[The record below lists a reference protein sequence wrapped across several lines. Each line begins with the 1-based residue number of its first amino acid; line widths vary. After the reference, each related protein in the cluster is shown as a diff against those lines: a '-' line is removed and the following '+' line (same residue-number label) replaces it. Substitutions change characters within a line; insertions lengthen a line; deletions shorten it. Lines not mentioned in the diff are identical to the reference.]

1 MTDDVNAAEIDAH
14 GNELPAPVGEPAAT
28 TVEPSGNDWTIP
40 ISVGVM
46 QLAGLASIG
55 AGAIHAAVAGLHA
68 DHVTLTRL
76 FIAAAVAQI
85 AVGLFALVKGGKLAA
100 TLVVGVSV
108 GAVVAWSV
116 TRLWGISWID
126 GLEESEAAQFT
137 DTACAVLGGIAAVAA
152 AVALIGRRTVV
163 SAVRLGVPA
172 MSVGVVALIAMLTG
186 TNHTHAEGEA
196 AHSHA
201 ETETVAAEAAAVAP
215 ADDATAEHEHAEGEN
230 EAAHSHSEEAA
241 ADPTGAEVVT
251 AAETGDAVDIQPAV
265 WPRAW
270 NPDQPID
277 LSGVPGVTAEQ
288 ELRATALL
296 QNTLER
302 LPQFADVRAIG
313 ELGFT
318 SIGDGVTGYEHY
330 INPAYFDDEH
340 FLDPNYPESLVYR
353 VNGEG
358 RTLVSAMFMAG
369 EVAAD
374 DPELVEYGGPLM
386 TWHVHN
392 DLCFRIGDDGPR
404 IAGLIDEAGNC
415 PEGTFQG
422 GNQRPMVHVW
432 IVGHECGPFAA
443 LEGVGAGTSAAD
455 VRTDQCAH
463 EHGAGGDAHG
473 DAAETDPAALASGES
488 AGEQTEAGA
497 AAHPFDPTM
506 PIDLSG
512 TPGVTPQQQAFA
524 ENLLANT
531 LVNLPQWSDP
541 AVAEEF
547 GFRSIGDAATGHEHF
562 IQWDWINDD
571 VFLNPDQ
578 PESLVYAPQPDGTRQ
593 LVAAMYMVPD
603 TWTLDDV
610 PDWGGDL
617 MQWHIHNNLCFDVSD
632 PEAPRVGGLTD
643 GQGECTAPLQKLGE
657 APMIHVWITP
667 HPCGPFAAL
676 EGIGGGQ
683 IQEGEERLCDHAHGT
698 GG

>member
-1 MTDDVNAAEIDAH
+1 MTDDVNAAETDAH
-14 GNELPAPVGEPAAT
+14 ANELPAP
-28 TVEPSGNDWTIP
+28 SGNPSAPTVAPAGGDWTFP

-55 AGAIHAAVAGLHA
+55 AGAIHAGVAGLHA

-76 FIAAAVAQI
+76 FVAVAVAQI
-85 AVGLFALVKGGKLAA
+85 GVGLFALVKGGKLAA
-100 TLVVGVSV
+100 SFVVAVSV
-108 GAVVAWSV
+108 GAVAAWGI

-137 DTACAVLGGIAAVAA
+137 DTACAALGAIAAVAA
-152 AVALIGRRTVV
+152 AAAVIGRRTVV
-163 SAVRLGVPA
+163 STVRLGVPA
-172 MSVGVVALIAMLTG
+172 MSVGAVALIAMLTG
-186 TNHTHAEGEA
+186 TNHSHAEGAEHSHDAAETVSADAASVQPTEDEQAEGDA

-201 ETETVAAEAAAVAP
+201 EEAAA
-215 ADDATAEHEHAEGEN
+215 
-230 EAAHSHSEEAA
+230 
-241 ADPTGAEVVT
+241 PTGGEVVT
-251 AAETGDAVDIQPAV
+251 AAETGDAVEIAPAV

-270 NPDQPID
+270 QPDQPID

-288 ELRATALL
+288 QLRSTALL

-302 LPQFADVRAIG
+302 LPQFADVRTIG
-313 ELGFT
+313 ALGFT
-318 SIGDGVTGYEHY
+318 SIGDSGTGYEHY
-330 INPAYFDDEH
+330 INPEYFDDEH
-340 FLDPNYPESLVYR
+340 FLDPDYPESLVYR
-353 VNGEG
+353 VNGAG

-369 EVAAD
+369 EVPAD
-374 DPELVEYGGPLM
+374 DPELVDYGGPLM

-392 DLCFRIGDDGPR
+392 DLCFSVGEDGPR
-404 IAGLIDEAGNC
+404 VAGLIDDAGNC

-432 IVGHECGPFAA
+432 IVPHECGPFAA
-443 LEGVGAGTSAAD
+443 LEGIGAGTAASD
-455 VRTDQCAH
+455 NRTDQCAH
-463 EHGAGGDAHG
+463 EHASGGEEHAHDTGTATETATENESSALAGG
-473 DAAETDPAALASGES
+473 AATGE
-488 AGEQTEAGA
+488 GA
-497 AAHPFDPTM
+497 AAAPQPFDPSM

-541 AVAEEF
+541 AVAEEA
-547 GFRSIGDAATGHEHF
+547 GFRSIGDGATGHEHF
-562 IQWDWINDD
+562 VQWDWINDD
-571 VFLNPDQ
+571 VFLDPDQ

-593 LVAAMYMVPD
+593 LVAAMFMVPES
-603 TWTLDDV
+603 WALEDV
-610 PDWGGDL
+610 PDWGGPL
-617 MQWHIHNNLCFDVSD
+617 MQWHIHDNLCFDVSD
-632 PEAPRVGGLTD
+632 PEQPRVGGLTD
-643 GQGECTAPLQKLGE
+643 GQGGCTEPLVKLAE

-667 HPCGPFAAL
+667 HECGPFAAL

-683 IQEGEERLCDHAHGT
+683 IAEGEERLCDHAHGA

>member
-1 MTDDVNAAEIDAH
+1 MTDDVNAAENHAH
-14 GNELPAPVGEPAAT
+14 VDELPAPAGEPGAPPVA
-28 TVEPSGNDWTIP
+28 PGRGDWTIP

-55 AGAIHAAVAGLHA
+55 AGAIHAGVAGLHA

-76 FIAAAVAQI
+76 FVTVAVAQI

-100 TLVVGVSV
+100 SLVVGVSL
-108 GAVVAWSV
+108 GAVAAWGV
-116 TRLWGISWID
+116 TRIWGISWID

-137 DTACAVLGGIAAVAA
+137 DTACAVLGAIAAVAA

-186 TNHTHAEGEA
+186 TNHSHAEEADHSHDAAETVSADPAAVQAIDEGHADGEA
-196 AHSHA
+196 AHSHTD
-201 ETETVAAEAAAVAP
+201 E
-215 ADDATAEHEHAEGEN
+215 
-230 EAAHSHSEEAA
+230 A
-241 ADPTGAEVVT
+241 ADPASPDVAT
-251 AAETGDAVDIQPAV
+251 AADTGDAVEIAPAV

-288 ELRATALL
+288 VLRSTALL

-302 LPQFADVRAIG
+302 LPQFADVRTIG
-313 ELGFT
+313 ALGFT
-318 SIGDGVTGYEHY
+318 SIGDAVTGYEHY
-330 INPAYFDDEH
+330 INPEYFDDEH

-369 EVAAD
+369 EVPAD
-374 DPELVEYGGPLM
+374 DPQLVEYGGPLM

-392 DLCFRIGDDGPR
+392 DLCFRVGEDGPR
-404 IAGLIDEAGNC
+404 VAGLIDEAGNC

-422 GNQRPMVHVW
+422 GNERPMVHVW
-432 IVGHECGPFAA
+432 IVPHECGPFAA
-443 LEGVGAGTSAAD
+443 LEGVGAGTSEAD

-463 EHGAGGDAHG
+463 EGHGGG
-473 DAAETDPAALASGES
+473 AAEETGGEADADSDQSALASGAS
-488 AGEQTEAGA
+488 AGEQEA
-497 AAHPFDPTM
+497 AAAPQAFDPTM

-541 AVAEEF
+541 AVAEAA
-547 GFRSIGDAATGHEHF
+547 GFRSIRDGATGHEHF

-571 VFLNPDQ
+571 VFLDPDQ
-578 PESLVYAPQPDGTRQ
+578 PESLVYAPQPDGTRE

-603 TWTLDDV
+603 TWELEDV
-610 PDWGGDL
+610 PDWGGPL
-617 MQWHIHNNLCFDVSD
+617 MQWHIHDNLCFDVSD
-632 PEAPRVGGLTD
+632 PEQPHVGGLTD
-643 GQGECTAPLQKLGE
+643 GQGGCTAPLVKLGQS
-657 APMIHVWITP
+657 PMIHVWITP
-667 HPCGPFAAL
+667 HRCGPFAAL

-683 IQEGEERLCDHAHGT
+683 IAEGEERLCDHAHGS